1 MGKELKKRTLSS
13 VVFLILVVGSIL
25 PGAYYYLPVFS
36 FFAFIALQEIF
47 AIFQKQGYTPRKKI
61 ALPIGLLAF
70 CLAFFVAKQTLP
82 SATLLIPFLLFLSI
96 CIIELYHPQKDPLL
110 NLSAT
115 VFGIVYV
122 IIPFSCLHFIAF
134 SGLNQNQY
142 TYKYLLA
149 MFSIIWVNDAGAYLI
164 GSAIGKRKLFERI
177 SPGKTLE
184 GTLGGGISALIAG
197 FVISLYINDL
207 SVISWILFSLIVVF
221 GSTYGDLFESLL
233 KRQTGIKDSGR
244 IMPGHGGLLDRFDST
259 FFVAPATL
267 LYLKIIEYFF

>member
-1 MGKELKKRTLSS
+1 
-13 VVFLILVVGSIL
+13 
-25 PGAYYYLPVFS
+25 
-36 FFAFIALQEIF
+36 
-47 AIFQKQGYTPRKKI
+47 
-61 ALPIGLLAF
+61 
-70 CLAFFVAKQTLP
+70 
-82 SATLLIPFLLFLSI
+82 
-96 CIIELYHPQKDPLL
+96 
-110 NLSAT
+110 
-115 VFGIVYV
+115 
-122 IIPFSCLHFIAF
+122 
-134 SGLNQNQY
+134 
-142 TYKYLLA
+142 